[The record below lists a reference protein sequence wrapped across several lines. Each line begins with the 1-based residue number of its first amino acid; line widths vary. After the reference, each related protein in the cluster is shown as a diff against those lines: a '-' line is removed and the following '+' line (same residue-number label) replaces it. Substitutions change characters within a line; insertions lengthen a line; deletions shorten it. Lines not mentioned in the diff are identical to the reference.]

1 MSIGLSGAFS
11 PLGATIARR
20 GTIGGAAGDPNSGGG
35 VVDFPLY
42 DDTEL
47 TAFRDYM
54 EARKTSWASTG
65 TNYQYET
72 DSGDDRI
79 NDAQSDMY
87 DGGNYT
93 QVRKDGSASGN
104 MGYNSNLLT
113 FSQIKYIPLSY
124 SWPLVG
130 IAVAPRDQETR
141 YGWSRYGNLGA
152 DNGGGSPAALTVY
165 NNATVGEFDKVY
177 AWIVNKSW
185 NQNSDPGV
193 SHLYCTVG
201 SSRWSG
207 SNVSGG
213 FTVNTFAGNSDSDTS
228 QYESTSTNCFVWTAL
243 VSKGQTNGTIDQSQ
257 AQTFVNNFLGDA
269 ETYFGWT

>member
-35 VVDFPLY
+35 GAVDFPLY
-42 DDTEL
+42 IDSEL
-47 TAFRDYM
+47 VAFRDYM
-54 EARKTSWASTG
+54 EAQKTGWGSSG

-72 DSGDDRI
+72 DAGDDRI

-93 QVRKDGSASGN
+93 QVRKDGSASNN
-104 MGYNSNLLT
+104 MGYNSDLLT
-113 FSQIKYIPLSY
+113 YNSIKYIPLNY

-130 IAVAPRDQETR
+130 IAVGPKDQQTR
-141 YGWSRYGNLGA
+141 YGWSRNGNLGA
-152 DNGGGSPAALTVY
+152 DNGGGTPAALTVY

-177 AWIVNKSW
+177 AWLVNKAW

-201 SSRWSG
+201 TSRWDG
-207 SNVSGG
+207 SDVSSG
-213 FTVNTFAGNSDSDTS
+213 FTVNTFASNSDSDTS

-243 VSKGQTNGTIDQSQ
+243 ISNGQTNGQISQSQ
-257 AQTFVNNFLGDA
+257 AQTFVNNFLADA
-269 ETYFGWT
+269 ANHFGF